1 MVVLTSRM
9 DISGGPGGVIFSNR
23 VHFPRTSRRLPQAI
37 IIGVRKCGTRALLEM
52 LALHPR
58 VQKAAGEVHF
68 FDRDDN
74 YQRGLEWYR
83 RKMPHSFRGQITI
96 EKSPSYFVTP
106 EVPERIRAMNASVKL
121 LLIVREPVTRAISD
135 YTQLRSH
142 AATASS
148 STTSSSSQQNAQRS
162 FEQLALRTD
171 GSVNLAYRPLAI
183 SLYHTFLLRWL
194 EVFQRPQ
201 ILIVNGDLLIEDP
214 VPQLHRIENFL
225 GLEPRI
231 GRHNFYFNHTKGF
244 FCLRNETADKCL
256 RESKGRRH
264 PRVDPMVVTK
274 LRRFFGEHNQ
284 RFYDLVGEDMGWPE
298 E

>member
-1 MVVLTSRM
+1 
-9 DISGGPGGVIFSNR
+9 
-23 VHFPRTSRRLPQAI
+23 
-37 IIGVRKCGTRALLEM
+37 
-52 LALHPR
+52 
-58 VQKAAGEVHF
+58 
-68 FDRDDN
+68 
-74 YQRGLEWYR
+74 
-83 RKMPHSFRGQITI
+83 
-96 EKSPSYFVTP
+96 
-106 EVPERIRAMNASVKL
+106 MNASIKL

-142 AATASS
+142 AATAPSS
-148 STTSSSSQQNAQRS
+148 MTSSSSPQHTAQRT
-162 FEQLALRTD
+162 FEQLAIRTD

-214 VPQLHRIENFL
+214 VPQLHRIEKFL

-231 GRHNFYFNHTKGF
+231 GRQNFYFNHTKGF

-264 PRVDPMVVTK
+264 PKVDPIVITK

-284 RFYDLVGEDMGWPE
+284 RFYDLVGEDLGWPE